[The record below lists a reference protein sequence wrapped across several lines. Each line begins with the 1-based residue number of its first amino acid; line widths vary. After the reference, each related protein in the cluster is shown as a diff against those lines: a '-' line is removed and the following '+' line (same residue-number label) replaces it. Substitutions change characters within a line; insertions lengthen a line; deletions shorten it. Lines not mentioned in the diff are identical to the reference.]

1 MPRPPALPWS
11 TAMPHAAQRPALPRH
26 CVALLCALSLA
37 AAAGCRKEAEEAP
50 DANAVATVN
59 GEVLSRADFEREL
72 AAEVAPELT
81 PQEVEPF
88 KRALLET
95 RVNQLLL
102 LQAARQH
109 NVAVSAEEVD
119 RGVLRL
125 SSDYPEGNLGE
136 ALSQGQRSMAELKA
150 QTAARLTIEKLY
162 AEHVYPRVA
171 VTEEELR
178 AYYAAHAADFHEPE
192 QVRAAQLVV
201 KGLEEA
207 RRLQKELKEGKKF
220 ADLARRYSLS
230 PDARVGGDLGF
241 FARGQMPPEFE
252 EVAFSLRVGQVSDVV
267 STDYGYH
274 LFRVLERKPA
284 RKRELADVRPQVE
297 ARLLEHKRLQ
307 AQEEYLKGLRSR
319 AKIWVNEPVLQ
330 ALTVRASGA
339 KLAAP

>member
-1 MPRPPALPWS
+1 MSPAATPRSPLSVVTVLLAL
-11 TAMPHAAQRPALPRH
+11 ALG
-26 CVALLCALSLA
+26 L
-37 AAAGCRKEAEEAP
+37 AAGCRKEAEEAP

-59 GEVLSRADFEREL
+59 GEVIGRADFEREL
-72 AAEVAPELT
+72 TAEVAPELT

-95 RVNQLLL
+95 RVSQLLL
-102 LQAARQH
+102 LQAAKQH
-109 NVAVSAEEVD
+109 NVTVGAEEVD

-125 SSDYPEGNLGE
+125 SSDYPEGNLAE
-136 ALSQGQRSMAELKA
+136 ALSQGQKSMAELKA
-150 QTAARLTIEKLY
+150 ETAVRLTIEKLY

-178 AYYAAHAADFHEPE
+178 AYYAANAADYHEPE

-207 RRLQKELKEGKKF
+207 RRLQKELKAGKKF

-230 PDARVGGDLGF
+230 PDAKVGGDLGF

-284 RKRELADVRPQVE
+284 RKRELADVRAQVE
-297 ARLLEHKRLQ
+297 ARLLEDKRLQ
-307 AQEEYLKGLRSR
+307 AQEEYLKALR
-319 AKIWVNEPVLQ
+319 AKAKVWVNEPLLQ
-330 ALTVRASGA
+330 ALKVRAGGA